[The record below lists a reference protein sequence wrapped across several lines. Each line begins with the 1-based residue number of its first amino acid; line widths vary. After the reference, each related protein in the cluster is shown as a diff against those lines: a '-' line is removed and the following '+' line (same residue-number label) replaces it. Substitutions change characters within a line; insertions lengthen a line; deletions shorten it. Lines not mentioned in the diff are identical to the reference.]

1 MKVKPPLF
9 SLPSRY
15 EFQHEILKGGQGS
28 VYVCRDR
35 NLDRLVAIKALH
47 DVSDPTALTKEING
61 RALIKSK
68 HVAEL
73 YDCILDP
80 VNAAPL
86 ALVLEYVPGV
96 SLADQ
101 AQHPA
106 GVEHAVRIL
115 YQICSGV
122 ADIHAAGVIH
132 RDIKPLNMKFDAAGV
147 LKIFD
152 LGIANLDASSA
163 HTVGGAGTY
172 VFRAPELYGTP
183 PIKVTPAVDVYA
195 VGVIVRYVLGK
206 NYPATLLEIP
216 PYHSGGCVES
226 IAIEVPE
233 LAAVAPILDAAL
245 NPDPA
250 ERPTAAELRDALA
263 SFLTHAQRRAIFSSE
278 TGVFELKK
286 LGYATRIEIKPY
298 GTLRV
303 AYSQDGRF
311 IIREVEGAIFV
322 NNVPAV
328 VGQEL
333 PNSCVLTF
341 GAAGAAWQRKFVPF
355 DVSQPEIVL

>member
-132 RDIKPLNMKFDAAGV
+132 RDIKPSNILIAATEEPIEGDFNLV
-147 LKIFD
+147 PTTSNRRLVIKEVKLED
-152 LGIANLDASSA
+152 LGCA
-163 HTVGGAGTY
+163 
-172 VFRAPELYGTP
+172 
-183 PIKVTPAVDVYA
+183 
-195 VGVIVRYVLGK
+195 
-206 NYPATLLEIP
+206 
-216 PYHSGGCVES
+216 
-226 IAIEVPE
+226 
-233 LAAVAPILDAAL
+233 
-245 NPDPA
+245 
-250 ERPTAAELRDALA
+250 
-263 SFLTHAQRRAIFSSE
+263 
-278 TGVFELKK
+278 
-286 LGYATRIEIKPY
+286 
-298 GTLRV
+298 
-303 AYSQDGRF
+303 
-311 IIREVEGAIFV
+311 
-322 NNVPAV
+322 
-328 VGQEL
+328 
-333 PNSCVLTF
+333 
-341 GAAGAAWQRKFVPF
+341 
-355 DVSQPEIVL
+355 